1 MFYRRIPPHAPRL
14 LLRIVATGTGALLG
28 VAACGGDTSV
38 FSDAP
43 VSPGPAA
50 TQTPTTGDDGST
62 VMGFVGV
69 SSGVIDAT
77 VLHHEPGEDA
87 AGTVA
92 EDAPGG
98 DVKDATHDEQDAGK
112 QDAGKLDA
120 GKQDAGKQD
129 EGGAGRDAADNS
141 DGALVL
147 DASDDAG
154 LLHCP
159 PVCGVV
165 IGVVVHP

>member
-38 FSDAP
+38 FTDAP

-98 DVKDATHDEQDAGK
+98 DAKDAAHDEQDAGK
-112 QDAGKLDA
+112 QDAGK
-120 GKQDAGKQD
+120 QDAGKQED
-129 EGGAGRDAADNS
+129 GDAGRDAADNS

-147 DASDDAG
+147 DASDEG
-154 LLHCP
+154 SLLHCP

-165 IGVVVHP
+165 VGVVVHP

>member
-28 VAACGGDTSV
+28 VAACGADTSV

-62 VMGFVGV
+62 VMGFVGMAT
-69 SSGVIDAT
+69 GAMDAT
-77 VLHHEPGEDA
+77 VLHHEAGEDA
-87 AGTVA
+87 ADTVA

-98 DVKDATHDEQDAGK
+98 DTKDAAHDKQDAGK
-112 QDAGKLDA
+112 QDAGKQEERD
-120 GKQDAGKQD
+120 
-129 EGGAGRDAADNS
+129 AGRDAADNS

-147 DASDDAG
+147 DASDDVG

-165 IGVVVHP
+165 VGVVVAP